1 MKNTYISFAAS
12 YALISWS
19 KNLRCLAFKPHETD
33 CFKEAKTHHK
43 GFYCLCKLVELKGA
57 NKGAYSRPW
66 HAASYALIL
75 QVLNP
80 YHFAWL
86 SRFHELNVFFYCLIY
101 VSCFSPKCR
110 QSIKLKGKMH
120 PWSFVWKYCG
130 RKRFFSVSILLF
142 YAYIIIHIVTN
153 ISNWFS

>member
-75 QVLNP
+75 QVFNP

-86 SRFHELNVFFYCLIY
+86 SRFHELNVSFIAWFMSVVFLQNVDNQSNLKEKCILEVLCENIVVETDFFQFPYCYFTHISLY
-101 VSCFSPKCR
+101 
-110 QSIKLKGKMH
+110 
-120 PWSFVWKYCG
+120 
-130 RKRFFSVSILLF
+130 ILWQ
-142 YAYIIIHIVTN
+142 T
-153 ISNWFS
+153 